1 MGDGLQP
8 PNRVIINRMSYEKRF
23 HSGDSRSLMSR
34 IIREVLDALLLIV
47 ILIAIAFLV
56 YYLQIPPED
65 RPSIPDLIPRDTK
78 TPTITYTAIP
88 TRLLVLTPPA
98 ARTQTP
104 TASPSLTAA
113 LSPTATLTPQRVSG
127 TTPVPT
133 STIRLSVDTE
143 IADGIERGNRI
154 VEAIEAY
161 ITAKGF
167 YPAAL
172 DDLVPDYLPE
182 LLLTITNQPF
192 LYRVFER
199 TTVMSPELYWVS
211 FRVVSENNVT
221 CTYYRRLQ
229 YWDCN
234 FSSP

>member
-1 MGDGLQP
+1 M
-8 PNRVIINRMSYEKRF
+8 IINRMSYEKRNY
-23 HSGDSRSLMSR
+23 SGDSRSLMSR

-47 ILIAIAFLV
+47 ILISIAFLV
-56 YYLQIPPED
+56 YYLQIPPEN
-65 RPSIPDLIPRDTK
+65 RPAIPDLISGNTK
-78 TPTITYTAIP
+78 TPTIATTAIP
-88 TRLLVLTPPA
+88 TRVLVLPSPA
-98 ARTQTP
+98 VHTQTP
-104 TASPSLTAA
+104 AGTPSFTAM
-113 LSPTATLTPQRVSG
+113 LSPAGSLTPQRVSSA
-127 TTPVPT
+127 TPVPT
-133 STIRLSVDTE
+133 STVQLSADAE

-172 DDLVPDYLPE
+172 DALVPDYLPE
-182 LLLTITNQPF
+182 LPLTITDQPF
-192 LYRVFER
+192 FYRVFER

-211 FRVVSENNVT
+211 FRVVSQSNVT

>member
-1 MGDGLQP
+1 M
-8 PNRVIINRMSYEKRF
+8 IINHMSYEKRF
-23 HSGDSRSLMSR
+23 NSGDSRGLMSR
-34 IIREVLDALLLIV
+34 IIREALDALLLIV
-47 ILIAIAFLV
+47 ILISIAFLV

-65 RPSIPDLIPRDTK
+65 RPSIPDPIPGDTK
-78 TPTITYTAIP
+78 TPTITSTAIP
-88 TRLLVLTPPA
+88 TRLLVLTPSA

-104 TASPSLTAA
+104 TATPSLPTT
-113 LSPTATLTPQRVSG
+113 LSPIATLTPQRVSSA
-127 TTPVPT
+127 TLAPT
-133 STIRLSVDTE
+133 STIQPSVDTE

-161 ITAKGF
+161 IIAKGF

-182 LLLTITNQPF
+182 LPLTITNQPF
-192 LYRVFER
+192 FYRVFER
-199 TTVMSPELYWVS
+199 TTIMSPELYWVS
-211 FRVVSENNVT
+211 FRVASQNNVT
-221 CTYYRRLQ
+221 CTYYRRLE

>member
-1 MGDGLQP
+1 
-8 PNRVIINRMSYEKRF
+8 MSYEKRF
-23 HSGDSRSLMSR
+23 YSGDSRTLMSR

-47 ILIAIAFLV
+47 ILVSIAFLV

-65 RPSIPDLIPRDTK
+65 RPSIPDLIPGDTK
-78 TPTITYTAIP
+78 TPTITYTTFP

-98 ARTQTP
+98 VRTQTP
-104 TASPSLTAA
+104 TAPPSLTAT
-113 LSPTATLTPQRVSG
+113 LSPTATPKRVSG

-133 STIRLSVDTE
+133 STIQLSVDTE

-167 YPAAL
+167 YPATL
-172 DDLVPDYLPE
+172 DDIVPNYLPE
-182 LLLTITNQPF
+182 LPLTITNQPF
-192 LYRVFER
+192 FYRVFER

-211 FRVVSENNVT
+211 FRVVSQSNVT

-229 YWDCN
+229 TWDCN

>member
-1 MGDGLQP
+1 M
-8 PNRVIINRMSYEKRF
+8 IINRMSYEKRNY
-23 HSGDSRSLMSR
+23 SGDSPRLMSR
-34 IIREVLDALLLIV
+34 LIREVLDALLLIA

-56 YYLQIPPED
+56 YYLQISPEN
-65 RPSIPDLIPRDTK
+65 RPSIPDLISRDTK
-78 TPTITYTAIP
+78 TPTITNTAVP
-88 TRLLVLTPPA
+88 TRVLVLTSPA
-98 ARTQTP
+98 LRTETP
-104 TASPSLTAA
+104 MAIPSLTAT
-113 LSPTATLTPQRVSG
+113 LDPTATLTPQRVSS
-127 TTPVPT
+127 TTPIPT
-133 STIRLSVDTE
+133 STIQLSVDAE

-172 DDLVPDYLPE
+172 DDLVPDYLLE
-182 LLLTITNQPF
+182 LPLTITDQPF
-192 LYRVFER
+192 FYRVFER

-211 FRVVSENNVT
+211 FRVVSQSNVT

-229 YWDCN
+229 TWDCN